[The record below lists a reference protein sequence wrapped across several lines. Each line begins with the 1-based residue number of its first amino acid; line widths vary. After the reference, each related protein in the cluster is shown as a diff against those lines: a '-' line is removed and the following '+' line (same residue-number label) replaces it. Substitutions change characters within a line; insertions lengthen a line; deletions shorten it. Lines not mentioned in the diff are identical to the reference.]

1 MKINLKNYITKISI
15 IGLAML
21 VITVLIMIV
30 FPKFYISAHF
40 LTVFIFWLTTIL
52 FYLVIKKNLRNE
64 KVMNFVNIFMGATVA
79 KLFLL
84 MIYIIIYIFS
94 VKENLV
100 TFLIF
105 VLINYAIFTFFEVVF
120 LLKNQKTII

>member
-1 MKINLKNYITKISI
+1 MKIDFKNYITKISI
-15 IGLAML
+15 LGLSML
-21 VITVLIMIV
+21 IVTVLLMIA
-30 FPKFYISAHF
+30 FPKFYIPTHF

-52 FYLVIKKNLRNE
+52 FYLIIKRNLRSE

-84 MIYIIIYIFS
+84 MIYIIIYVFS

-100 TFLIF
+100 SFLIF
-105 VLINYAIFTFFEVVF
+105 VLVNYAIFTFFEVVF
-120 LLKNQKTII
+120 LIKNQKTIV